1 MRTITKTSLAIIGGL
16 ALAAN
21 AGAAWSSPTQ
31 ATALIDWSS
40 LTIKTVGLGDVAP
53 TYTLSGLSGNSNSST
68 SDWLRWSSD
77 TATAGNVFG
86 AGVGGSGQ
94 GNGAAAAQRSANF
107 TISGSGFLML
117 TANYSLSAEINGINC
132 YDYYC
137 YGANA
142 ANASVSFDLS
152 NVSGNGSQNHQSHA
166 TQSLSLGNYWQSQLT
181 SDSKQGVLSVGVI
194 VNNGDVLNF
203 SAAVAASAADTTS
216 GQTELPGGGSVV
228 LSSGSGSVTTTLV
241 NPRLNFQLTAVP
253 LPASAWLLAS
263 ALAGLLGLG
272 RKRQAAAG

>member
-1 MRTITKTSLAIIGGL
+1 MRTITKTSLAIIGSL

-40 LTIKTVGLGDVAP
+40 LTIKAVGLGDVAP
-53 TYTLSGLSGNSNSST
+53 TYTLSGLGGNSNSNT

-77 TATAGNVFG
+77 TSTSGNVFG

-94 GNGAAAAQRSANF
+94 GNGSAAAQRSANF

-132 YDYYC
+132 YDFYYC

-203 SAAVAASAADTTS
+203 SAAVAASAADTGS
-216 GQTELPGGGSVV
+216 SQTELPGGGSIV

-241 NPRLNFQLTAVP
+241 NPIHFQLAAVP
-253 LPASAWLLAS
+253 LPASAWFLAS
-263 ALAGLLGLG
+263 ALAGWLGLG
-272 RKRQAAAG
+272 RKRQAAAV

>member
-1 MRTITKTSLAIIGGL
+1 MKTTTKTSLAIIGGL
-16 ALAAN
+16 ALAVN

-53 TYTLSGLSGNSNSST
+53 TYTLSGLGGNSNTNT

-77 TATAGNVFG
+77 TSTSGSVFG

-94 GNGAAAAQRSANF
+94 GSGSASAQRSANF

-132 YDYYC
+132 YDYYYC
-137 YGANA
+137 SG

-152 NVSGNGSQNHQSHA
+152 NVSANGSQSHQSHA
-166 TQSLSLGNYWQSQLT
+166 AQSLNLGNYWQSPLT

-194 VNNGDVLNF
+194 VDNGDVLNF
-203 SAAVAASAADTTS
+203 SAAVAASAADTAS

-241 NPRLNFQLTAVP
+241 NPIVNFQLTAVP
-253 LPASAWLLAS
+253 LPASVWLLGT

-272 RKRQAAAG
+272 RKRQASLV